1 MSARMISHPNGHIQ
15 GKITLKGSK
24 SISNRV
30 LLIRALT
37 GMDFA
42 IDNLSDSQDTQ
53 ILEQL
58 LASNDDLFDAHHAG
72 TTFRFMTAFLS
83 LQLGEQILTGSTQMK
98 QRPVKALVDALNE
111 LGADIEYLEKE
122 GFPPLRIKSP
132 SKQKKT
138 RISLAADVSSQF
150 VSALLLIAPTLAS
163 GLEIT
168 LEGEIV
174 SEPYIEMTI
183 QIMKDYGVEVI
194 RTGKVLTV
202 APQSYLVKDY
212 YVESDWSSASYMY
225 LIAGLSE
232 SADIILQG
240 LNKDSMQ
247 GDCAIAEIANN
258 FGIETEYN
266 NREIRIIKRQGA
278 RIKDYIELNC
288 IQFPDL
294 VQTIS
299 LLCAGNGVQVLFSGL
314 QTLKIKETNRIEA
327 LKNELC
333 KVNVALMKMPQKFS
347 KNSKV
352 EYYLQEGKV
361 AFPANTVEF
370 DTYNDHR
377 MAMSF
382 APLAILH
389 PIVIRDSEVVEKSYQ
404 NFWNDLMD
412 LGFIVE
418 LQ

>member
-1 MSARMISHPNGHIQ
+1 MLARMISHPNGHIQ
-15 GKITLKGSK
+15 GKIALKGSK

-30 LLIRALT
+30 LLIRALS
-37 GMDFA
+37 GLDYA

-58 LASNDDLFDAHHAG
+58 LASNADLLDAHHAG

-83 LQLGEQILTGSTQMK
+83 LQSGEQILTGSTQMK

-111 LGADIEYLEKE
+111 LGADIEYLEEE

-138 RISLAADVSSQF
+138 RISLAANVSSQF

-183 QIMKDYGVEVI
+183 QIMSDFGVEVI
-194 RTGKVLTV
+194 RMGKVLTV
-202 APQSYLVKDY
+202 APQSYLAKDY

-240 LNKDSMQ
+240 LNKDSIQ

-258 FGIETEYN
+258 FGIETKYN
-266 NREIRIIKRQGA
+266 NREIRIIKKQGVQ
-278 RIKDYIELNC
+278 IKDYIELNC

-347 KNSKV
+347 KNSKI

-382 APLAILH
+382 APLSILH
-389 PIVIRDSEVVEKSYQ
+389 PIVIRDSAVVEKSYQ